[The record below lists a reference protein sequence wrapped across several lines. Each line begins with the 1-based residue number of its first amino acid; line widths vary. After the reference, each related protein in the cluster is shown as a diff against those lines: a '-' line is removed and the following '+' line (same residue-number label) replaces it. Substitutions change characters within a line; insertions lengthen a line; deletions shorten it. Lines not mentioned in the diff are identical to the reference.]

1 MKLRFTRRAV
11 DNITELADYI
21 RARNPEAADAV
32 RTAIYDS
39 LTYLILFPNVGR
51 LQTTEG
57 VRNLVTRKYSYLIY
71 YSVDEAAEEVVV
83 LSVKHSARERDHSD
97 L

>member
-11 DNITELADYI
+11 DNITELAEYI
-21 RARNPEAADAV
+21 RSRNPEAAEAV
-32 RTAIYDS
+32 RATIYDS
-39 LTYLILFPNVGR
+39 LKNLLLFPNVGR

-57 VRNLVTRKYSYLIY
+57 VRKLMTRKYSYLIY
-71 YSVDEAAEEVVV
+71 YTVDQAAEEIVV
-83 LSVKHSARERDHSD
+83 LSVKHGARERDHSD